1 MSDTSDQVRRASEVR
16 RQAWGVGVAVGTY
29 GLGFGALAV
38 ANGFS
43 IWQTVA
49 LSTLVFTGAS
59 QFALV
64 GVVGAGGAA
73 VTGAAAALALG
84 SRNAFYGLRLAPLL
98 RVKGWKRLAAAQ
110 LTIDESTAVAIAQP
124 TLALSRLGFWMTGAA
139 VVVCWNVATVVGA
152 FAVDQVSDPQVIGLD
167 AAVGAAF
174 LALLWPQLAT
184 TTARTVAGAAAL
196 LALVLTPLITP
207 GLPVLAAA
215 AVAVVVAWPE
225 PRIHRTLGQD
235 PGVADE

>member
-1 MSDTSDQVRRASEVR
+1 MTDEHRSVRTQS
-16 RQAWGVGVAVGTY
+16 WGVGVAVGAY

-43 IWQTVA
+43 VTQAVA
-49 LSTLVFTGAS
+49 LSVFVFTGAS

-73 VTGAAAALALG
+73 ASGAAAALALG

-98 RVKGWKRLAAAQ
+98 QVRGWRRLLAAQ
-110 LTIDESTAVAIAQP
+110 LTIDESTAVAISQP
-124 TLALSRLGFWMTGAA
+124 NQQLARTGFWTTGAA
-139 VVVCWNVATVVGA
+139 VFICWNIATVTGA
-152 FAVDQVSDPQVIGLD
+152 LAVEQISDPKVIGLD

-174 LALLWPQLAT
+174 LALLWPQLT
-184 TTARTVAGAAAL
+184 TTTTRAVAAGAAG
-196 LALVLTPLITP
+196 LALALTPLLPP

-215 AVAVVVAWPE
+215 AVALVIAWPE
-225 PRIHRTLGQD
+225 PQHTRGHLTTPD
-235 PGVADE
+235 DSHE